1 MMSPKKVGWRCA
13 AVVAVLASFTPIA
26 RSAPGLSSDHRL
38 IMEEIVNG
46 QAIDDALYC
55 GPDDR
60 PCWQAAQSRFGQ
72 EPTASM
78 RRP

>member
-1 MMSPKKVGWRCA
+1 MMSPKKVGWRCIV
-13 AVVAVLASFTPIA
+13 VVALLASFTPIA
-26 RSAPGLSSDHRL
+26 RSAPGLSSDHRV

-60 PCWQAAQSRFGQ
+60 PCWQAAGSGFGQ
-72 EPTASM
+72 EPI
-78 RRP
+78 RR